1 MVWAPRVPDPIMTHC
16 PFEGT
21 PLTTTKMR
29 AGPGARMAGL
39 GGTCETWRV
48 AAPLEEMANVEFL

>member
-1 MVWAPRVPDPIMTHC
+1 MTHC